1 MKQKFLP
8 YFLLFC
14 AVGLSFTAAYYS
26 VLGLSIL
33 FASVAIPVMVMGS
46 FLEISKIAIATYLH
60 DQWKKTYTGLK
71 IYLTTALVVLSFITS
86 LGIYG
91 LLTTG
96 FQENIAKLNISDK
109 QIANVEVKKERFEE
123 IKTELTTE
131 KSTLDK
137 DISQLRNA
145 LSTNTT
151 TQSIDRKTGQVTT
164 KANTGNRKAFEAQL
178 KEAQT
183 RRDNIS
189 SKIDALNDSI
199 TNLDVQ
205 VLNMETE
212 TELGNELGAVKYV
225 SELTGS
231 DVKDVANWFILL
243 IIFVFDPLAIV
254 LVIATNQAFNNL
266 KPKTNIYGEPKP
278 IEPEPFQEPNPQ
290 PIDNSEE
297 INRLTQEI
305 NRIQNSGATG
315 RRVAAAVE
323 PLQQRLR
330 DLKKDS
336 IVGNQKA
343 GHPLPKGA
351 TFFQR
356 IQNKE
361 FEFSHFYWQAKFC
374 EIEINQKHQE
384 YRGDIQMLI
393 EKHSVDLARRKRLW
407 EDFNKVEAEL
417 LAELKKG
424 FLREFVMTS
433 QEYDSH
439 IIEFDGTTE
448 KFYMYCLKTFDR
460 SGKPVERRGRPPK
473 NKTL

>member
-1 MKQKFLP
+1 MKHKFLP

-71 IYLTTALVVLSFITS
+71 IYLTVALVILSFITS

-96 FQENIAKLNISDK
+96 FQENIAKMNISDK
-109 QIANVEVKKERFEE
+109 QIANVEVKKERFED

-164 KANTGNRKAFEAQL
+164 KANAGNRKAFEAQL

-183 RRDNIS
+183 QRDNIS

-266 KPKTNIYGEPKP
+266 KPKLNIYGEPKP
-278 IEPEPFQEPNPQ
+278 IEPEPILEPEPQ
-290 PIDNSEE
+290 PADNTEE
-297 INRLTQEI
+297 INYLTQEI

-323 PLQQRLR
+323 PLQQRLNS
-330 DLKKDS
+330 LKKDDE
-336 IVGNQKA
+336 NQ
-343 GHPLPKGA
+343 
-351 TFFQR
+351 
-356 IQNKE
+356 
-361 FEFSHFYWQAKFC
+361 
-374 EIEINQKHQE
+374 
-384 YRGDIQMLI
+384 
-393 EKHSVDLARRKRLW
+393 
-407 EDFNKVEAEL
+407 
-417 LAELKKG
+417 
-424 FLREFVMTS
+424 
-433 QEYDSH
+433 
-439 IIEFDGTTE
+439 II
-448 KFYMYCLKTFDR
+448 Y
-460 SGKPVERRGRPPK
+460 
-473 NKTL
+473 

>member
-1 MKQKFLP
+1 MKEKFLS

-14 AVGLSFTAAYYS
+14 AVGLSATAAYYS
-26 VLGLSIL
+26 VLGLSVL

-71 IYLTTALVVLSFITS
+71 IYLTTALVILSFITS

-96 FQENIAKLNISDK
+96 FQENIAKMNISDK
-109 QIANVEVKKERFEE
+109 QIANVEVKKKRFDD
-123 IKTELTTE
+123 IKTELTAE

-151 TQSIDRKTGQVTT
+151 TQSVDRKTGQVTT
-164 KANTGNRKAFEAQL
+164 KANTGNRKAFELQL
-178 KEAQT
+178 KEAQI
-183 RRDNIS
+183 RRDTIS

-205 VLNMETE
+205 VLNMESE

-278 IEPEPFQEPNPQ
+278 IEPEPILEPEPQ
-290 PIDNSEE
+290 PIDHSEE
-297 INRLTQEI
+297 INRITQEI
-305 NRIQNSGATG
+305 NKIQRSGATG
-315 RRVAAAVE
+315 RKIAVAVE

-330 DLKKDS
+330 DLKEDS
-336 IVGNQKA
+336 ENQ
-343 GHPLPKGA
+343 
-351 TFFQR
+351 
-356 IQNKE
+356 
-361 FEFSHFYWQAKFC
+361 
-374 EIEINQKHQE
+374 
-384 YRGDIQMLI
+384 
-393 EKHSVDLARRKRLW
+393 
-407 EDFNKVEAEL
+407 
-417 LAELKKG
+417 
-424 FLREFVMTS
+424 
-433 QEYDSH
+433 
-439 IIEFDGTTE
+439 II
-448 KFYMYCLKTFDR
+448 Y
-460 SGKPVERRGRPPK
+460 
-473 NKTL
+473 